1 MPTESRTVSNT
12 KESLL
17 LDQALDAVNRRIA
30 VHQPASFAQ
39 IPHQPGPARSGF
51 ARAIGRARERG
62 ADFRAEYHRLSI
74 EAMAAIGEPADP
86 ADMRKPEP
94 DSAAD
99 PPRARSAAETP
110 APAPA
115 PAPPP
120 PPPAPPPPAPPQ
132 DGALE
137 TTKLF
142 LQFLD
147 SREKQLLDLMRAMVL
162 RDQPQD
168 RNDHEA
174 RINGQIDRLGKAVTD
189 LTQVIGAGQPRF
201 PRSIS

>member
-1 MPTESRTVSNT
+1 MSTESRTVSST

-30 VHQPASFAQ
+30 VHQPAGFAQ

-86 ADMRKPEP
+86 ADARKPEP

-99 PPRARSAAETP
+99 PPRARSGAETPTP

-115 PAPPP
+115 PAPPA
-120 PPPAPPPPAPPQ
+120 PAQ

-168 RNDHEA
+168 QNSPEA

-201 PRSIS
+201 PRSVS